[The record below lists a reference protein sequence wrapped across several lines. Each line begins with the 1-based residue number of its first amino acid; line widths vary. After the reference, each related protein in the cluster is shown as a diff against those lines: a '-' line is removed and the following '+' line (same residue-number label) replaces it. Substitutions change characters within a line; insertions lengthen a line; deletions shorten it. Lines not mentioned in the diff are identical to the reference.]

1 MALVALACTLYCIP
15 SKGLESLCSFCRSVD
30 RKIHVLP
37 LLCPYSSL
45 QCKCL
50 PPSHLLPELM
60 EPGSAL
66 TFLCRAS
73 TSAPKRHGG
82 MQGTWSQTPGRRC
95 QRQQVSCRGVRP
107 GSGHWLTCGHLLGI
121 RLSTARHGCCV
132 LLMVPLLHLA
142 AMQRR
147 CPLTDDGLVHS
158 PTLKGHADQPCLKA
172 QCLWLFVFLSGLRG
186 QPCSV
191 VLNSCVYC
199 HVYCIGR
206 IMGKGNYGHTCPAPG
221 SEAWQWQRPAPPSP
235 PTPTPTHVEGDAS
248 SGEEGER
255 SRQHGMAAKGGLY
268 VTCCGLGFTTI
279 LDQTGGGR
287 HSVGLCTLLHVQVHV
302 PGAGCIK

>member
-1 MALVALACTLYCIP
+1 MQ
-15 SKGLESLCSFCRSVD
+15 SFNERAKEAWRD
-30 RKIHVLP
+30 ARHVVTDTREA
-37 LLCPYSSL
+37 
-45 QCKCL
+45 
-50 PPSHLLPELM
+50 LPEAAGELS
-60 EPGSAL
+60 GRGARVRGL
-66 TFLCRAS
+66 ADVRA
-73 TSAPKRHGG
+73 P
-82 MQGTWSQTPGRRC
+82 
-95 QRQQVSCRGVRP
+95 V
-107 GSGHWLTCGHLLGI
+107 GHLFI
-121 RLSTARHGCCV
+121 KIARHGCCV
-132 LLMVPLLHLA
+132 LLMIPLLHLA

-147 CPLTDDGLVHS
+147 CPLTDDGLVRS
-158 PTLKGHADQPCLKA
+158 PTLKGYADQPCPKA

-199 HVYCIGR
+199 HVYCTGR

-268 VTCCGLGFTTI
+268 VTCCGLGFTT
-279 LDQTGGGR
+279 Q
-287 HSVGLCTLLHVQVHV
+287 
-302 PGAGCIK
+302 GAAATALGCAPCYMYRSTCRVLVA